1 MGEETEKVTGG
12 CMCGAVRYAAPEPH
26 SVIYCHCRSCR
37 RHTGAPVASLAG
49 YLREE
54 IVWSGETRKIYQS
67 SPGIERGFCG
77 KCGTPLTWEGTVEE
91 LGGALIEVFI
101 STTDDPDALVPTYH
115 IWHEERI
122 KWFETPD
129 NLPRYRGW
137 MHDGSEPYLRA
148 PATRE

>member
-1 MGEETEKVTGG
+1 MGKNLGQVSGG
-12 CMCGAVRYAAPEPH
+12 CMCGAVRYSAPEPH

-49 YLREE
+49 YHRDE
-54 IVWSGETRKIYQS
+54 IKWSGEIRKIYQS
-67 SPGIERGFCG
+67 SPDIERGFCG

-122 KWFETPD
+122 KWFETID

-137 MHDGSEPYLRA
+137 MHDGSEPYLCA
-148 PATRE
+148 PATTE

>member
-1 MGEETEKVTGG
+1 MGDKIEQVTGG

-54 IVWSGETRKIYQS
+54 IVWSGEKRKIYQS
-67 SPGIERGFCG
+67 SPGIERGFCS

-137 MHDGSEPYLRA
+137 MHDGSEPYLGA
-148 PATRE
+148 PGTTE